1 MTPRI
6 TSEQHRVKSVLITGG
21 AARLGA
27 KLVETFAQG
36 GWKVFC
42 HYGKSQEAALL
53 LESSLRKAGCDVTGI
68 HGDLSSD
75 MGCVKL
81 MTDLQQLTDRLDCL
95 VNNASAFEPDSA
107 TDFDAVS
114 AHQQLNVNLMAPLI
128 LSKLMAERLVP
139 TQPSEPGCIIHI
151 LDQKVF
157 NLNPDY
163 FSYTVSKLALE
174 RAVALQAR
182 ALAPRIRVCGVA
194 PGLMYLSGP
203 QTPENF
209 EKASR
214 TNLLR
219 RAIDPGHVSKTCL
232 FLAGMPAITGV
243 TVTVDNGQH
252 LVPLERDVMF
262 VTDELL
268 KGKT

>member
-1 MTPRI
+1 MTTDQNRAK
-6 TSEQHRVKSVLITGG
+6 TALVTGG

-27 KLVETFAQG
+27 KLVETFARD

-42 HYGKSQEAALL
+42 HYGKSQEAALF
-53 LESSLRKAGCDVTGI
+53 LENTLRKAGCDVTSI
-68 HGDLSSD
+68 QGDLSSET
-75 MGCVKL
+75 GCEKL

-107 TDFDAVS
+107 CDFDAAS
-114 AHQQLNVNLMAPLI
+114 ASQQLNVNLMAPLI

-139 TQPSEPGCIIHI
+139 SQPSEPGCIIHI

-182 ALAPRIRVCGVA
+182 ALAPRLRVCGVA

-203 QTPENF
+203 QTAENF

-214 TNLLR
+214 TNLMR
-219 RAIDPGHVSKTCL
+219 RAIDPGHVCKTCL
-232 FLAGMPAITGV
+232 FLAGTPAITGV

-262 VTDELL
+262 VMDELL
-268 KGKT
+268 KGTI

>member
-1 MTPRI
+1 M
-6 TSEQHRVKSVLITGG
+6 TSERCGVKTVLITGA

-27 KLVETFAQG
+27 KLVETFAKD

-42 HYGKSQEAALL
+42 HYDRSREAALL
-53 LESSLRKAGCDVTGI
+53 LEYNLRDAGYDVTALHANI
-68 HGDLSSD
+68 SSD
-75 MGCVKL
+75 GGCVELITKL
-81 MTDLQQLTDRLDCL
+81 EAITDRLDCL
-95 VNNASAFEPDSA
+95 INNASAFEPDSA
-107 TDFDAVS
+107 SDFNTGS
-114 AHQQLNVNLMAPLI
+114 ANLQLQVNLMAPLI
-128 LSKLMAERLVP
+128 LSRLMAKRLISE
-139 TQPSEPGCIIHI
+139 QSSEPGCIIHI

-163 FSYTVSKLALE
+163 FTYTVSKLALE
-174 RAVALQAR
+174 RSVALQAR
-182 ALAPRIRVCGVA
+182 ALAPGLRVCGVA

-203 QTPENF
+203 QTSENF

-219 RAIDPGHVSKTCL
+219 RAIDPSDVCKTCL
-232 FLAGMPAITGV
+232 FLATMPAITGS

-262 VTDELL
+262 VMDDLL
-268 KGKT
+268 KGKI